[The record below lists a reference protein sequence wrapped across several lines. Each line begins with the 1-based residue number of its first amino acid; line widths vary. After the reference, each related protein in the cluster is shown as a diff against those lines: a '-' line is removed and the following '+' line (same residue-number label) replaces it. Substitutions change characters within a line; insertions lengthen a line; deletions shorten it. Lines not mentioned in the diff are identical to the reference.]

1 MVEEDPCPVAE
12 AVCSF
17 LEVGPYLQDTG
28 PGEKMETDLGETF
41 ETDPG
46 AQEIDP
52 SCLVHPEHHEHPDD
66 EHPDEVL
73 QACHHRGESDDGC
86 IWEES

>member
-28 PGEKMETDLGETF
+28 PCEEMETDPGETV

-52 SCLVHPEHHEHPDD
+52 SCLVLPERLVHPEHHEHPDD
-66 EHPDEVL
+66 EHPDGVL
-73 QACHHRGESDDGC
+73 QAGHH
-86 IWEES
+86 

>member
-1 MVEEDPCPVAE
+1 MVDEDPCPVAE

-17 LEVGPYLQDTG
+17 LEVGPYLQVDTG
-28 PGEKMETDLGETF
+28 PGEKMETDPGETV

-52 SCLVHPEHHEHPDD
+52 SCLVHPERLIHPEHHEHPDD

-73 QACHHRGESDDGC
+73 QACHH
-86 IWEES
+86 